1 MTNKIF
7 RKLFAKKVGSSG
19 ENIAKNFL
27 INNGFKVLEMN
38 FHYSRA
44 AEVDIIALK
53 DDILHFV
60 EVKTRS
66 NDKFGSPL
74 DAITQRKLS
83 LITSAA
89 RYYIQNVSKKYC
101 KFQIDVIG
109 IMLNKDC
116 EPEITFLQN
125 VSF

>member
-74 DAITQRKLS
+74 EAITQRKLS

-89 RYYIQNVSKKYC
+89 RYYIQNVSKKYY